1 MADIA
6 TRNASAP
13 APSGSSRSPRP
24 SAELNLTG
32 LALVVAGCG
41 LLAACVADL
50 TAGASDAVTLLVAG
64 ALSVLGG
71 LVLRRSFTL
80 PERMTPRRSLRTA
93 AVGLLT
99 LVAVSSVVYLV
110 TGTIRNV
117 EQAVM
122 ESTAGF
128 TTTAL
133 SVITD
138 PEGIGRGMLFWRAAT
153 QWIGGFA
160 ALATIIAVLPF
171 MGVSGPADPQIRVPT
186 GISHLTSGHV
196 RRLLA
201 RYAVLY
207 ATLSVL
213 GVLMFTIG
221 GMGPFDAITYS
232 FTTISTGGFS
242 NHARS
247 FAWFDSGALEWMGV
261 AGMFLG
267 GLSLSVVWSALRGH
281 RDRVVGAVELWVY
294 VGLIAAA
301 TVVIAVVESPG
312 RSLSENLRI
321 SAFTATSAVSSTG
334 HHVTDWSVWE
344 PGLTMMLLVLIGV
357 GAMSGSVGG
366 GFRIARAMALFS
378 YLWRELSV
386 QLRPGL
392 VRVVRVGREVVPE
405 PMVARILG
413 YQALYVAT
421 AAAGFVA
428 LAVAGDDV
436 VTALSGSV
444 SALATYGP
452 ALGDLGVGRPVT
464 DIGADAVV
472 VVGVLMFAGRIELY
486 PVLDG
491 IVSAIAAPI
500 RRVRLVSASRGRG
513 HRLPGS
519 LRDRAAGKRRDTTTA
534 ATGRR

>member
-1 MADIA
+1 MSAD
-6 TRNASAP
+6 ASA
-13 APSGSSRSPRP
+13 GSSTATGSSHAPRTRLTRA
-24 SAELNLTG
+24 SAELNVTG
-32 LALVVAGCG
+32 LALVVAGG
-41 LLAACVADL
+41 ALLASSVADL
-50 TAGASDAVTLLVAG
+50 TDGATDAAALAALG
-64 ALSVLGG
+64 APSVLAG
-71 LVLRRSFTL
+71 LALRAGFAL
-80 PERMTPRRSLRTA
+80 PDRITPRRSLRTA
-93 AVGLLT
+93 AVGLLA

-117 EQAVM
+117 EEAVM

-138 PEGIGRGMLFWRAAT
+138 PERLGRGILFWRAST

-171 MGVSGPADPQIRVPT
+171 MGVSGPADAQIRVPT
-186 GISHLTSGHV
+186 GISHPTSGHV
-196 RRLLA
+196 RRLLG

-207 ATLSVL
+207 VALSIFGALV
-213 GVLMFTIG
+213 FAIG
-221 GMGPFDAITYS
+221 GMGPFDAVTYS

-247 FAWFDSGALEWMGV
+247 FAWFDSDVLEWMGT

-267 GLSLSVVWSALRGH
+267 GMSLSVIWSALRGH
-281 RDRVVGAVELWVY
+281 SSRVLGALELWVY
-294 VGLIAAA
+294 TGLIVTA
-301 TVVIAVVESPG
+301 TVVIAIVESPG
-312 RSLSENLRI
+312 RSMWENLRV

-334 HHVTDWSVWE
+334 HHVTDWSAWQ
-344 PGLTMMLLVLIGV
+344 PGITMMLLVLIGV

-378 YLWRELSV
+378 YLWRELNA

-428 LAVAGDDV
+428 LAIAGDDI

-491 IVSAIAAPI
+491 IVSAITAPLG
-500 RRVRLVSASRGRG
+500 RVRRMVAGR
-513 HRLPGS
+513 
-519 LRDRAAGKRRDTTTA
+519 
-534 ATGRR
+534 